1 MSAPAAARLTDYLC
15 RRMARLRTAPSVAP
29 VSGSPFW
36 ADLQTE
42 KYPVNW
48 LPPALTAFVAVLT
61 ATVGYFITNRLK
73 TLEVRRATYASA
85 LLAVE
90 TYWRMPYRIRRRAD
104 SRPETRGALGERIS
118 DAERD
123 LDYYI
128 NLMDLDVDDV
138 AARYRAL
145 ALETRARGTAMR
157 AQAWCMPPA
166 DRDDAMPFPERYPDE
181 DRSALEHRDNLHKC
195 KTAMRRRLR
204 LLALR

>member
-1 MSAPAAARLTDYLC
+1 M
-15 RRMARLRTAPSVAP
+15 
-29 VSGSPFW
+29 
-36 ADLQTE
+36 
-42 KYPVNW
+42 NW

-104 SRPETRGALGERIS
+104 SGPETRGALGERIS

-166 DRDDAMPFPERYPDE
+166 DRDDTMPFPERYPDD

>member
-1 MSAPAAARLTDYLC
+1 M
-15 RRMARLRTAPSVAP
+15 
-29 VSGSPFW
+29 
-36 ADLQTE
+36 
-42 KYPVNW
+42 NW

-166 DRDDAMPFPERYPDE
+166 DRDDAMPFPERYPDD

-195 KTAMRRRLR
+195 KPQCAEGSGCWRFAEPGKTSPGAQQDLGWGRSDYTTISGSSRLHGYVSTC
-204 LLALR
+204 